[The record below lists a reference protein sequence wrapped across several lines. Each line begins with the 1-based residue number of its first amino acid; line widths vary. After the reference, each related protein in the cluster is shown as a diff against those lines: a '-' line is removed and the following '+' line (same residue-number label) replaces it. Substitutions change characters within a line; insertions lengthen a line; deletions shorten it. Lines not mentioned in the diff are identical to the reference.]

1 MANEPDETPVAVTGT
16 GLTTP
21 GAKNL
26 AGFQKSLLTG
36 KSEIQRLNICYA
48 GEPMPDIR
56 YFNPRKRQNR
66 RTCVRQEGRRHRYL
80 LRKWQSLM
88 LNQTLSGL
96 TN

>member
-1 MANEPDETPVAVTGT
+1 MAGIP
-16 GLTTP
+16 
-21 GAKNL
+21 
-26 AGFQKSLLTG
+26 
-36 KSEIQRLNICYA
+36 
-48 GEPMPDIR
+48 
-56 YFNPRKRQNR
+56 YFNPQKRQNR